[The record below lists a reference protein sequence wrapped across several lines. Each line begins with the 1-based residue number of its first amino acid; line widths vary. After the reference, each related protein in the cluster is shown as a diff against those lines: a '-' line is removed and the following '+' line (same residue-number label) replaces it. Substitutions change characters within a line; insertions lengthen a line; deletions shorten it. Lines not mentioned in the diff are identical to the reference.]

1 MVKVW
6 QPAQHLC
13 LLLSLKSS
21 LESELIKITLNSDT
35 ILRITVDPSPCLA
48 CAVSCA
54 SWWCFPP
61 RLGSSVCWVMVTK
74 CFRKLQFGNGDYK
87 WDCRGW
93 WRGPSQED
101 LVVLLEQ
108 RRGDR
113 VGMVRRGWRQ
123 RAAEWHKKA
132 NRGERSGKQ
141 HGEGCCKEQWVSWG
155 TEVNF
160 KWARAEEKQFLC
172 VSKATAKGAKPEGI
186 DVAAFS

>member
-1 MVKVW
+1 MLIALIIIHFIFVVKVW

-61 RLGSSVCWVMVTK
+61 WLGSSVCWVVVTK
-74 CFRKLQFGNGDYK
+74 CVKSCSLVMVIINEIVGGGEGGQAK
-87 WDCRGW
+87 KTW
-93 WRGPSQED
+93 WCCWSQ
-101 LVVLLEQ
+101 Q
-108 RRGDR
+108 RGDR
-113 VGMVRRGWRQ
+113 VGMVRRGWHQ
-123 RAAEWHKKA
+123 RAAEGHKKA

-155 TEVNF
+155 TEVNL
-160 KWARAEEKQFLC
+160 K
-172 VSKATAKGAKPEGI
+172 
-186 DVAAFS
+186 